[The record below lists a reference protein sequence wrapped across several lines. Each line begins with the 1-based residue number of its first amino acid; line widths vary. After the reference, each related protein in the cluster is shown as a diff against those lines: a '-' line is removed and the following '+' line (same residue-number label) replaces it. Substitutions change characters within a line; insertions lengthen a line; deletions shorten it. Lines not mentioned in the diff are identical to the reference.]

1 MQALNWLFQNFG
13 VFFAAVFLLYIF
25 LAIRNLVQLYD
36 CLRHSS
42 NGTNEQAGRAIV
54 FLQPLFERLRQARKK
69 RSCSFEPVIDAIWA
83 DFDSRIS
90 SCHTT
95 LNGYVS
101 TLVLIGFAGTICGS
115 IGAFREMF
123 KGLADG
129 QAATEAFLASWN
141 SGLSTALYTS
151 LGSATIGAVIIT
163 LICSRWMQQRIKQL
177 EAQVALAIA
186 DILEEEQHESSA
198 A

>member
-25 LAIRNLVQLYD
+25 LAIRGLVQLYAH
-36 CLRHSS
+36 LR
-42 NGTNEQAGRAIV
+42 QAGHSPT
-54 FLQPLFERLRQARKK
+54 FLQPLFERLRQACLR
-69 RSCSFEPVIDAIWA
+69 RTNSVDTVIDAIWA

-123 KGLADG
+123 KGLAEG
-129 QAATEAFLASWN
+129 QAATQAFLASWN

-151 LGSATIGAVIIT
+151 LGSATIGAVIIS
-163 LICSRWMQQRIKQL
+163 LICSRWVQQRIKQL
-177 EAQVALAIA
+177 EAQVALSIA
-186 DILEEEQHESSA
+186 DILEEETHESPTA
-198 A
+198 

>member
-1 MQALNWLFQNFG
+1 MEALSWIFKNFG
-13 VFFAAVFLLYIF
+13 FFFAAVFLLYIF

-36 CLRHSS
+36 YLRHVDTVQRGSAL
-42 NGTNEQAGRAIV
+42 G
-54 FLQPLFERLRQARKK
+54 FLQPLFDRLRQARLS
-69 RSCSFEPVIDAIWA
+69 RSRSFESVIDAIWA

-129 QAATEAFLASWN
+129 RAATEAFLASWN

-151 LGSATIGAVIIT
+151 LGSATVGAVIIT
-163 LICSRWMQQRIKQL
+163 LICSRWMQQRIKQM
-177 EAQVALAIA
+177 ESHVALAIA
-186 DILEEEQHESSA
+186 DILEEETHESPSA
-198 A
+198 

>member
-1 MQALNWLFQNFG
+1 MEALSWLFKNFG
-13 VFFAAVFLLYIF
+13 FFFAAVFLLYLF
-25 LAIRNLVQLYD
+25 LVIRNLVHLYD
-36 CLRHSS
+36 YLRHVGDGKRQSPS
-42 NGTNEQAGRAIV
+42 
-54 FLQPLFERLRQARKK
+54 FLQPLFQRLRQAKQHN
-69 RSCSFEPVIDAIWA
+69 SSSFDPVIDAIWA
-83 DFDSRIS
+83 DFDGRIS
-90 SCHTT
+90 SCSTT

-101 TLVLIGFAGTICGS
+101 ALVLVGFAGTICGS

-129 QAATEAFLASWN
+129 RAATEAFLASWN

-177 EAQVALAIA
+177 ESQVALAIA
-186 DILEEEQHESSA
+186 DILEEDTHEPAST
-198 A
+198 